1 MVVPFAPVN
10 TPDGV
15 TQTTVVREESPS
27 PGLPEGVTATETV
40 TSSVASERDRP
51 WLSRHL
57 RNLIALILVLDV
69 SYLGLALRNE
79 TAIATLVAMLA
90 TLGGAI
96 WGERASLKV
105 PGRDN

>member
-1 MVVPFAPVN
+1 
-10 TPDGV
+10 
-15 TQTTVVREESPS
+15 
-27 PGLPEGVTATETV
+27 
-40 TSSVASERDRP
+40 
-51 WLSRHL
+51 
-57 RNLIALILVLDV
+57 V

>member
-1 MVVPFAPVN
+1 MVVPFAPAN
-10 TPDGV
+10 TADGV
-15 TQTTVVREESPS
+15 TQTTVVREASPA
-27 PGLPEGVTATETV
+27 PRLPEGVTATETV

-57 RNLIALILVLDV
+57 RNLIAVILVLDV